1 MKTLSFVVVMPLCLA
16 FPAHAANVYTGCAV
30 PPSTL
35 MCCSSQARRRW
46 AQEPRRAR
54 RPSTSSASPARLPTL
69 RGLMRIRCERKLSRL
84 RTHCERLR
92 TCFSRKARGLKNIRS
107 HRRSSESP
115 MAPAPRHR
123 AGAVGLGAGASRFRG
138 YRPFA
143 RDRAQPRFIVPAI
156 ESIRRLP
163 TMSWVNNIVD

>member
-69 RGLMRIRCERKLSRL
+69 RGLMRIRCERKLSGAYGRTAKDSEPVFRKKRADSKTYGAIGDRANRRWLQLRDIGRARSDWEQAHLDSEDIGRL
-84 RTHCERLR
+84 R
-92 TCFSRKARGLKNIRS
+92 
-107 HRRSSESP
+107 
-115 MAPAPRHR
+115 
-123 AGAVGLGAGASRFRG
+123 
-138 YRPFA
+138 
-143 RDRAQPRFIVPAI
+143 AI
-156 ESIRRLP
+156 ERNLALS
-163 TMSWVNNIVD
+163 SGD